1 MAKVRYKFNAHTLS
15 YDKIVISFRTR
26 LKRFLAL
33 FSTTLVSSIVI
44 AFGILQFY
52 ESPRMKSLHKENERL
67 QTQYELMYKDLQTID
82 KVLDDIEQRDNNL
95 YRVIFESDPIPST
108 VRRAGFGGVNRYS
121 KLESFD
127 NSDLVVKTAEKIDV
141 LLKQSYIQAKSYDE
155 VLKLAM
161 NKEVLKTSM
170 PAIMP
175 VSNKS
180 LKSTASGWGY
190 RYHPIYKIKM
200 FHYGMDFTASIGTK
214 VYATGDGVVKEAES
228 VGGGYGRWIL
238 IDHGFGYQTLYG
250 HLNGFNVKVGDH
262 VKRGNVIGF
271 VGNSGTSTGPHL
283 HYEVH
288 KNGEPV
294 NPQYYYFKDLN
305 AKEYEKL
312 VTISSNIGQTFD

>member
-15 YDKIVISFRTR
+15 YDKIVISFKTR

-33 FSTTLVSSIVI
+33 SSTTLLTSILI

-52 ESPRMKSLHKENERL
+52 ESPRMRRLNKENERL
-67 QTQYELMYKDLQTID
+67 LTQYEMMYKDLTTIE
-82 KVLDDIEQRDNNL
+82 KVLDEIEQRDNNL

-108 VRRAGFGGVNRYS
+108 IRKAGFGGVNRYS

-127 NSDLVVKTAEKIDV
+127 NSELVIKTAEKLDV
-141 LLKQSYIQAKSYDE
+141 LSKEAYIQAKSYDE

-175 VSNKS
+175 ISNKS

-190 RYHPIYKIKM
+190 RIHPIYKIKQ
-200 FHYGMDFTASIGTK
+200 FHYGMDFTANIGTP
-214 VYATGDGVVKEAES
+214 VYTTGDGTIKDVQS
-228 VGGGYGRWIL
+228 IGGGYGKWVL
-238 IDHGFGYQTLYG
+238 IDHGFGYETLYG
-250 HLNGFNVKVGDH
+250 HLNGFNVKIGDH
-262 VKRGNVIGF
+262 VKRGSVIGY
-271 VGNSGTSTGPHL
+271 VGNTGTSTGPHV

-288 KNGEPV
+288 KNGQPV

-305 AKEYEKL
+305 AQEYEKM
-312 VTISSNIGQTFD
+312 VKISSTIGQTFD

>member
-1 MAKVRYKFNAHTLS
+1 MPKVRYRFNAHTLS
-15 YDKIVISFRTR
+15 YDKIVISFKTR

-33 FSTTLVSSIVI
+33 SSTTLLTSILI

-52 ESPRMKSLHKENERL
+52 ESPRMKSLRKENERL
-67 QTQYELMYKDLQTID
+67 LTQYEMMYKDMNTIE
-82 KVLDDIEQRDNNL
+82 KVLDEMEQRDNNL

-108 VRRAGFGGVNRYS
+108 IRRAGFGGVNRYS

-127 NSDLVVKTAEKIDV
+127 NSELVIKTAEKLDI
-141 LLKQSYIQAKSYDE
+141 LSKQAYIQAKSYDE

-161 NKEVLKTSM
+161 NKEELKASM

-175 VSNKS
+175 ISNKS

-190 RYHPIYKIKM
+190 RIHPIYKIKQ
-200 FHYGMDFTASIGTK
+200 FHYGMDFTASVGTP
-214 VYATGDGVVKEAES
+214 VYATGDGTVKDVQS
-228 VGGGYGRWIL
+228 IGGGYGKWIL
-238 IDHGFGYQTLYG
+238 VDHGFGYQTLYG
-250 HLNGFNVKVGDH
+250 HLNKFNVQIGDK
-262 VKRGNVIGF
+262 VKRGSVIGF

-288 KNGEPV
+288 RNGEPV

-305 AKEYEKL
+305 AQEYEKM
-312 VTISSNIGQTFD
+312 VKISSNIGQTFD

>member
-1 MAKVRYKFNAHTLS
+1 MAKVKYRFNAHTLS
-15 YDKIVISFRTR
+15 YDKIVISFKTR
-26 LKRFLAL
+26 LKRVLAL
-33 FSTTLVSSIVI
+33 SSTTLATSILI

-52 ESPRMKSLHKENERL
+52 ESPRMRILHKENERL
-67 QTQYELMYKDLQTID
+67 LTQYELMHKDLSTIE

-108 VRRAGFGGVNRYS
+108 IRRAGFGGANRYS

-127 NSDLVVKTAEKIDV
+127 NSDLVIKTAEKLDV
-141 LLKQSYIQAKSYDE
+141 LSKQAYIQAKSYDE
-155 VLKLAM
+155 VLKMAM
-161 NKEVLKTSM
+161 NKEELVASM

-175 VSNKS
+175 ISNKS

-190 RYHPIYKIKM
+190 RIHPIYKIKQ

-214 VYATGDGVVKEAES
+214 IYATGDGVVKDVQS
-228 VGGGYGRWIL
+228 IGGGYGKWIL
-238 IDHGFGYQTLYG
+238 IDHGFGYETLFA
-250 HLNGFNVKVGDH
+250 HLNAFNVKIGDR
-262 VKRGNVIGF
+262 VKRGSTIGF
-271 VGNSGTSTGPHL
+271 VGNSGPSTAPHV

-305 AKEYEKL
+305 AQEYEKM
-312 VTISSNIGQTFD
+312 VKISSNIGQTFD